1 MKHNTYAGRFAP
13 TPSGPLHLGSLVAA
27 LGSYLDA
34 RAHGGRWLLRVED
47 VDSSRSRADYI
58 AAQMHS
64 LHCHGLHHDGTVRVQ
79 SAHIADYLA
88 ALDILRPQ
96 LYPCTCSR
104 KHWHDGA
111 CSGAL
116 GLIYP
121 GHCRDKALTTLAP
134 PDAAIR
140 LRLPD
145 ETLTFTD
152 RLLGPC
158 RFSLANDIGDPVLR
172 RRDGDIAYALAV
184 VVDDALQ
191 GVTDI
196 VRGQDLVAATPI
208 HLTLQSLLGLPQ
220 PRYLHLPLL
229 LNPDGSKLSK
239 QNHAPAL
246 NDAAPAANLL
256 AALRHLGQDCTGY
269 ATTMPVPM
277 LLEEAVRRWHIPLE
291 RR

>member
-1 MKHNTYAGRFAP
+1 MNTIPYIGRFAP

-27 LGSYLDA
+27 LGSFLDA

-88 ALDILRPQ
+88 ALDRLRPQ
-96 LYPCTCSR
+96 LYPCECSR
-104 KHWHDGA
+104 KHWHEGA
-111 CSGAL
+111 RMGAL
-116 GLIYP
+116 GSIYP
-121 GHCRDKALTTLAP
+121 GTCRENPLTSLTPA
-134 PDAAIR
+134 DAAIR

-145 ETLTFTD
+145 TTVTFHD
-152 RLLGPC
+152 RLLGDC
-158 RFSLANDIGDPVLR
+158 RFSLADDIGDPVLR

-196 VRGQDLVAATPI
+196 VRGQD
-208 HLTLQSLLGLPQ
+208 
-220 PRYLHLPLL
+220 
-229 LNPDGSKLSK
+229 
-239 QNHAPAL
+239 
-246 NDAAPAANLL
+246 
-256 AALRHLGQDCTGY
+256 
-269 ATTMPVPM
+269 
-277 LLEEAVRRWHIPLE
+277 
-291 RR
+291 

>member
-1 MKHNTYAGRFAP
+1 MNTIPYIGRFAP
-13 TPSGPLHLGSLVAA
+13 TPSGPMHLGSLVAA
-27 LGSYLDA
+27 LGSFLDA

-79 SAHIADYLA
+79 SAHITDYLA
-88 ALDILRPQ
+88 ALDRLRPQ
-96 LYPCTCSR
+96 LYPCECSR
-104 KHWHDGA
+104 KHWHEGA
-111 CSGAL
+111 RMGAL
-116 GLIYP
+116 GSIYP
-121 GHCRDKALTTLAP
+121 GTCREKTLTSLTP
-134 PDAAIR
+134 TDAAIR

-145 ETLTFTD
+145 TTVTFHD
-152 RLLGPC
+152 RLLGDC
-158 RFSLANDIGDPVLR
+158 RFSLADDIGDPVLR

-196 VRGQDLVAATPI
+196 VRGQDLVAATAI
-208 HLTLQSLLGLPQ
+208 HLTLQNLLGLPQ

-246 NDAAPAANLL
+246 NDATPAANLL
-256 AALRHLGQDCTGY
+256 AALRHLGEDCTDY
-269 ATTMPVPM
+269 TSTMPVPM
-277 LLEEAVRRWHIPLE
+277 LLEEAVRRWS
-291 RR
+291 RRAA

>member
-1 MKHNTYAGRFAP
+1 MNTIPYIGRFAP

-27 LGSYLDA
+27 LGSFLDA

-47 VDSSRSRADYI
+47 VDSSRSRSDYI

-64 LHCHGLHHDGTVRVQ
+64 LHCHGLCHDGTVRVQ

-88 ALDILRPQ
+88 ALDCLRPH
-96 LYPCTCSR
+96 LYPCVCSR

-111 CSGAL
+111 RMGAL
-116 GLIYP
+116 GSIYP
-121 GHCRDKALTTLAP
+121 GTCRGKVLTSLAP
-134 PDAAIR
+134 TDAAIR

-145 ETLTFTD
+145 TTVTFHD
-152 RLLGPC
+152 RLLGDC
-158 RFSLANDIGDPVLR
+158 CFSLADDIGDPVLR

-184 VVDDALQ
+184 VIDDALQ
-191 GVTDI
+191 GVTDV
-196 VRGQDLVAATPI
+196 VRGQDLVAATAI

-246 NDAAPAANLL
+246 NDATPATNLL
-256 AALRHLGQDCTGY
+256 AALHHLGEDCTDY
-269 ATTMPVPM
+269 TTTMPVPS
-277 LLEEAVRRWHIPLE
+277 LLEEAVRRWS
-291 RR
+291 R

>member
-1 MKHNTYAGRFAP
+1 MNTIPYTGHFAP

-27 LGSYLDA
+27 LGSFLDA
-34 RAHGGRWLLRVED
+34 RAHSGRWLLRVED

-88 ALDILRPQ
+88 ALDRLRPQ
-96 LYPCTCSR
+96 LYPCVCSR

-111 CSGAL
+111 RMGAL
-116 GLIYP
+116 GSIYP
-121 GHCRDKALTTLAP
+121 GTCRENPLTSLTP
-134 PDAAIR
+134 TNAAIR

-145 ETLTFTD
+145 TTVTFRD
-152 RLLGPC
+152 L
-158 RFSLANDIGDPVLR
+158 GDPVLR

-184 VVDDALQ
+184 MVDDALQ

-196 VRGQDLVAATPI
+196 VRGQDLVAATAI
-208 HLTLQSLLGLPQ
+208 HLTLQNLLDLPQ

-246 NDAAPAANLL
+246 NDATPAANLL
-256 AALRHLGQDCTGY
+256 AALRHLGEDCTDY
-269 ATTMPVPM
+269 TSTMPVPM
-277 LLEEAVRRWHIPLE
+277 LLEEAVRRWS
-291 RR
+291 RRAA